1 MSKASATASP
11 KGGSSGDDAKELKQA
26 RRRLSVMSDNK
37 LVEGFESSVN
47 LTEDAEVAAAAVA
60 AAASAASEQGFIV
73 NSYGGYS
80 KKGYAPYNP
89 KKKNQDALIMAEDP
103 KTRSLLF
110 CVMDGHGEDGD
121 KVSQNIKSKF
131 ANYLFKHKDFATNI
145 PAALAEVVARCETEV
160 LRDSAIETDF
170 SGTTFTCAVI
180 RNNKCTLCNIGD
192 SRTSIAYRSK
202 NGVTAKALTIDHKPD
217 LPAEKAR
224 IEAKGGRVFAV
235 EYDDGVD
242 GPARVWLGHMDV
254 PGLAMSR
261 SLGDAVAHTAG
272 VSSEPEF
279 FEYEFNPDGR
289 EDVMMVMAS
298 DGLWEFMSDQEVM
311 DLAFSTTEPRFAVDR
326 LISESNERWMREEQV
341 IDDTTVCV
349 AFLGSFQ
356 ANAGAAPSK

>member
-1 MSKASATASP
+1 MYCFVFQ
-11 KGGSSGDDAKELKQA
+11 KETTQK
-26 RRRLSVMSDNK
+26 
-37 LVEGFESSVN
+37 
-47 LTEDAEVAAAAVA
+47 
-60 AAASAASEQGFIV
+60 SEPQGFIV

-103 KTRSLLF
+103 KTKSLFL

-121 KVSQNIKSKF
+121 KVSQNIKSKL
-131 ANYLFKHKDFATNI
+131 ANYLFKHQDFGSNI
-145 PAALAEVVARCETEV
+145 QKAIAECLARCEAEV
-160 LRDSAIETDF
+160 LREPSIETEF

-180 RNNKCTLCNIGD
+180 RGNRCTTANCGD
-192 SRTSIAYRSK
+192 SRTSLAFL
-202 NGVTAKALTIDHKPD
+202 NAQGGCTAIALTQDHKPD

-242 GPARVWLGHMDV
+242 GPQRVWLGNMDV

-261 SLGDAVAHTAG
+261 SICDAVAHTAG
-272 VSSEPEF
+272 VSSECEF
-279 FEYEFNPDGR
+279 TEYDFNPQNR
-289 EDVMMVMAS
+289 EDLMMVMAS

-311 DLAFSTTEPRFAVDR
+311 DMAFACTEPRFAVDK
-326 LISESNERWMREEQV
+326 LISESSERWMKEEQV

-349 AFLGSFQ
+349 VFLGQFM
-356 ANAGAAPSK
+356 AAK

>member
-1 MSKASATASP
+1 M
-11 KGGSSGDDAKELKQA
+11 
-26 RRRLSVMSDNK
+26 
-37 LVEGFESSVN
+37 
-47 LTEDAEVAAAAVA
+47 
-60 AAASAASEQGFIV
+60 FIV

-89 KKKNQDALIMAEDP
+89 KKKNQDALVMAEDP
-103 KTRSLLF
+103 KTRSLVL

-131 ANYLFKHKDFATNI
+131 ASYLFKHNEFGTNI
-145 PAALAEVVARCETEV
+145 KAALTDVIARCEAEV
-160 LRDSAIETDF
+160 LRETTIETDF
-170 SGTTFTCAVI
+170 SGTTFTCAII
-180 RNNKCTLCNIGD
+180 RDNSCTVANVGD
-192 SRTSIAYRSK
+192 SRTSLAYR
-202 NGVTAKALTIDHKPD
+202 NATGGVTAVQLTIDHKPD

-242 GPARVWLGHMDV
+242 GPCRVWLGHMDV

-261 SLGDAVAHTAG
+261 SLGDAIAHTAG

-279 FEYEFNPDGR
+279 FEYEFNRGR
-289 EDVMMVMAS
+289 EDLILVTAS

-311 DLAFSTTEPRFAVDR
+311 DIAAATTEPRFAVDR
-326 LISESNERWMREEQV
+326 LISESTERWMKEEQV

-349 AFLGSFQ
+349 AFLGTFQ
-356 ANAGAAPSK
+356 TNAAAAPGK

>member
-1 MSKASATASP
+1 
-11 KGGSSGDDAKELKQA
+11 
-26 RRRLSVMSDNK
+26 MSDNK

-47 LTEDAEVAAAAVA
+47 LDETEEVT
-60 AAASAASEQGFIV
+60 ASASESGFIV

-121 KVSQNIKSKF
+121 KVSQTIKSKF
-131 ANYLFKHKDFATNI
+131 ANYLFKHPKFETDI
-145 PAALAEVVARCETEV
+145 QEALTEVVARCETEV
-160 LRDSAIETDF
+160 LRDTTIETDF
-170 SGTTFTCAVI
+170 SGTTFTCAII
-180 RNNKCTLCNIGD
+180 RGNHCTLCNIGD
-192 SRTSIAYRSK
+192 SRTSIAFRNAS
-202 NGVTAKALTIDHKPD
+202 GSVTAINLTIDHKPD
-217 LPAEKAR
+217 MPVEKAR

-261 SLGDAVAHTAG
+261 SLGDAVAHSAG

-279 FEYEFNPDGR
+279 FEYDFNPKNR
-289 EDVMMVMAS
+289 EDLILVMAS

-311 DLAFSTTEPRFAVDR
+311 DIAFNTTEPRFAVDR

-356 ANAGAAPSK
+356 SSAAAPVGSPPK